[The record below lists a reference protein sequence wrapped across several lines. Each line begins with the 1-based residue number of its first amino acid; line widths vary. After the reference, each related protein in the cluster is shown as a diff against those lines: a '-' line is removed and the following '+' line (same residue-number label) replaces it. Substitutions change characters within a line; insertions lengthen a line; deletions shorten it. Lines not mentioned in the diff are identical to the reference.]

1 MTEANQKG
9 FMTELQCQYDFS
21 RYGIL
26 LSQPIMQDSRY
37 DFIADIQG
45 KLYRIQCKAAMIADD
60 KSFIKFKSHMTN
72 IRNNTE
78 NFYSDTD
85 IDYFYTNYNNQGYL
99 IPIGIGGKAEK
110 ILRFSSKQNH
120 STILWAKDYTL
131 EKVLE
136 NLGYDYSANEWSNTI
151 TKG

>member
-9 FMTELQCQYDFS
+9 FITELQCQYDFS

-37 DFIADIQG
+37 DFIADIQN
-45 KLYRIQCKAAMIADD
+45 KLYRIQCKAAMIAED

-78 NFYSDTD
+78 NFYSETD

-99 IPIGIGGKAEK
+99 IQVGTGGKAEK

-120 STILWAKDYTL
+120 STILWAEDFTL

-136 NLGYDYSANEWSNTI
+136 NLGYDYSTHKWSNTI